1 MPKGF
6 KGAPQI
12 FRILVS
18 LHPCKFRVNIYFRMI
33 SVSNVSLQYGKR
45 VLFDEVNVNFTPGN
59 CYGIIGANGAG
70 KTTFMKILSGEI
82 EPTKGKVNIL
92 PGMRMSVLKQNHNE
106 YNAYTVLDTVLM
118 GNKRLYQIMKE
129 KDLIYAKA
137 DFSEEDGLKAS
148 ELEGEFAEMNGWN
161 AESEASELLTNL
173 GVDPSSH
180 HKLVMELS
188 GKEKVKTL
196 LAQALF
202 GNPDILLLDEPTNDL
217 DVETISWLEDFL
229 ADFQN
234 TVIVI
239 SHDRHFLDAVCTNIC
254 DIDYGKM
261 SVYTG
266 NYTFWYQMSQLQ
278 LKQRS
283 DQNKKIEDKRA
294 ELQEFVRRFSA
305 NASKSRQATSR
316 KKLLE
321 KLTVDEIP
329 ASTRKYPGIIF
340 RQEREAGDQLLL
352 VENLSKNTSDGNV
365 LFKDVNINVK
375 KGDKIAFISRNQ
387 TAVSSLFEVLAEEN
401 KDYKGKFTFGT
412 TIYKA
417 YLPNDN
423 RKYFET
429 DLNLIDW
436 LRQFSKDKDETYIR
450 GFLGKMLFGGEEVL
464 KKCSVL
470 SGGEKVRCMTSRM
483 MLYNPNFLILDEPTN
498 HLDLESIIAYNDALK
513 DYPGTIL
520 FTSHDHQLMQTVA
533 NRIIELTP
541 NGIID
546 KACTYDEYLENPQL
560 KELRT
565 KMYN

>member
-1 MPKGF
+1 
-6 KGAPQI
+6 
-12 FRILVS
+12 
-18 LHPCKFRVNIYFRMI
+18 MI
-33 SVSNVSLQYGKR
+33 SAANVSLQYGKR
-45 VLFDEVNVNFTPGN
+45 VLFDEVNVNFTAGN

-82 EPTKGKVNIL
+82 EPTKGRVNML
-92 PGMRMSVLKQNHNE
+92 PGMRMSVLKQNHFE
-106 YNAYTVLDTVLM
+106 YNEYTVLDTVMM

-129 KDLIYAKA
+129 KEFIYAKA
-137 DFSEEDGLKAS
+137 DFTDADGLRAS

-161 AESEASELLTNL
+161 AESEAAEMLTNM
-173 GVDPSSH
+173 GVGPDMH
-180 HKLVMELS
+180 GKLVKDLS

-217 DVETISWLEDFL
+217 DVETISWLENFL
-229 ADFQN
+229 ADFVN

-254 DIDYGKM
+254 DIDYSKL
-261 SVYTG
+261 SIYTG
-266 NYTFWYQMSQLQ
+266 NYSFWYHMSQLQ
-278 LKQRS
+278 LKQRTDS
-283 DQNKKIEDKRA
+283 NKKIEDKRL

-305 NASKSRQATSR
+305 NASKSSQATSR

-340 RQEREAGDQLLL
+340 KQEREAGDQLLL
-352 VENLSKNTSDGNV
+352 VENLNKSNADGKI
-365 LFKDVNINVK
+365 LFKDVNINVR

-387 TAVSSLFEVLAEEN
+387 LAVSSLFEVLAGE
-401 KDYKGKFTFGT
+401 DPSVKGSFTFGT

-423 RKYFET
+423 HKYFQS
-429 DLNLIDW
+429 DVNLVDW

-450 GFLGKMLFGGEEVL
+450 GFLGKMLFSGEEVL

-483 MLYNPNFLILDEPTN
+483 MLFNPNFLILDEPTN
-498 HLDLESIIAYNDALK
+498 HLDLESIISYNDALK
-513 DYPGTIL
+513 DYSGTVL

-541 NGIID
+541 KGVID
-546 KACTYDEYLENPQL
+546 RSCTYDEYLENPAVAEQR
-560 KELRT
+560 K
-565 KMYN
+565 KMYA

>member
-1 MPKGF
+1 
-6 KGAPQI
+6 
-12 FRILVS
+12 
-18 LHPCKFRVNIYFRMI
+18 MI
-33 SVSNVSLQYGKR
+33 SASNISLQYGKR

-70 KTTFMKILSGEI
+70 KSTFMKILSGEI
-82 EPTKGKVNIL
+82 DPTKGRVNIL
-92 PGMRMSVLKQNHNE
+92 PGMRMSVLKQNHFE
-106 YNAYTVLDTVLM
+106 YNNYTVLDTVLM

-129 KDLIYAKA
+129 KDLIYAKENFTDA
-137 DFSEEDGLKAS
+137 DGIKAS

-161 AESEASELLTNL
+161 AESEAAEMLTNL
-173 GVDPSSH
+173 GVLPDTH
-180 HKLVMELS
+180 GKLVLELS

-202 GNPDILLLDEPTNDL
+202 GNPDILMLDEPTNDL
-217 DVETISWLEDFL
+217 DVETISWLENFL

-254 DIDYGKM
+254 DIDYGKL
-261 SVYTG
+261 STYTG
-266 NYTFWYQMSQLQ
+266 NYSFWYHMSQLQ

-294 ELQEFVRRFSA
+294 ELQDFVRRFSA
-305 NASKSRQATSR
+305 NASKSSQATSR

-340 RQEREAGDQLLL
+340 KQEREAGDQILL
-352 VENLSKNTSDGNV
+352 VENLSKKSKDGDV
-365 LFKDVNINVK
+365 IFKDVSINVN

-387 TAVSSLFEVLAEEN
+387 LAVSTLFNILADEE
-401 KDYKGKFTFGT
+401 KQDGGKFTFGT

-417 YLPNDN
+417 HLPNEN
-423 RKYFET
+423 AHFFQS

-450 GFLGKMLFGGEEVL
+450 GFLGKMLFSGEEVM
-464 KKCSVL
+464 KKCNVL

-483 MLYNPNFLILDEPTN
+483 MLLNPNLLILDEPTN

-513 DYPGTIL
+513 DYTGVVL
-520 FTSHDHQLMQTVA
+520 FTSHDHEMVQTVA
-533 NRIIELTP
+533 NRIIEIGP
-541 NGIID
+541 KGIID
-546 KACTYDEYLENPQL
+546 KACTYDEYLSNVNL
-560 KELRT
+560 KEQRKKL
-565 KMYN
+565 YN

>member
-1 MPKGF
+1 
-6 KGAPQI
+6 
-12 FRILVS
+12 
-18 LHPCKFRVNIYFRMI
+18 MI
-33 SVSNVSLQYGKR
+33 SASNVSLQFGKR
-45 VLFDEVNVNFTPGN
+45 VLFDEVNVNFIPGN

-82 EPTKGKVNIL
+82 DPTKGKVNIL
-92 PGMRMSVLKQNHNE
+92 PGMRMSALKQNHHE
-106 YNAYTVLDTVLM
+106 YNELTVLNTVLM
-118 GNKRLYQIMKE
+118 GNKRLFQIMQE
-129 KDLIYAKA
+129 KDAIYSKA
-137 DFSEEDGLKAS
+137 DFNDADGIKAS
-148 ELEGEFAEMNGWN
+148 ELEGEFSEMNGWN
-161 AESEASELLTNL
+161 ADNEAAEMLTNMGIL
-173 GVDPSSH
+173 PASH
-180 HKLVMELS
+180 GKLVKELT

-217 DVETISWLEDFL
+217 DVETITWLENYL

-254 DIDYGKM
+254 DIDYGKL
-261 SVYTG
+261 STYTG
-266 NYTFWYQMSQLQ
+266 NYSFWYHMSQLQ

-283 DQNKKIEDKRA
+283 DQNKKTEDKRA

-305 NASKSRQATSR
+305 NASKSSQATSR

-340 RQEREAGDQLLL
+340 RQEREAGDQLLTI
-352 VENLSKNTSDGNV
+352 ENLSKTNADGV
-365 LFKDVNINVK
+365 VFKDVNINVN

-387 TAVSSLFEVLAEEN
+387 LAVSSLFSILAEED

-423 RKYFET
+423 HKYFTE
-429 DLNLIDW
+429 DLNLVDW

-450 GFLGKMLFGGEEVL
+450 GFLGKMLFSGEEVL
-464 KKCSVL
+464 KKCNVL

-483 MLYNPNFLILDEPTN
+483 MLFNPNFLILDEPTN

-513 DYPGTIL
+513 DYAGTIF
-520 FTSHDHQLMQTVA
+520 FTSHDHELKQTVA

-541 NGIID
+541 KGIID
-546 KACTYDEYLENPQL
+546 KVCTYDEYLTNESV
-560 KELRT
+560 KEQRK

>member
-1 MPKGF
+1 
-6 KGAPQI
+6 
-12 FRILVS
+12 
-18 LHPCKFRVNIYFRMI
+18 MI
-33 SVSNVSLQYGKR
+33 SASNISLQFGKR

-70 KTTFMKILSGEI
+70 KSTFMKILSGEI
-82 EPTKGKVNIL
+82 DPTKGRVNIL
-92 PGMRMSVLKQNHNE
+92 PGMRMSILKQNHFE
-106 YNAYTVLDTVLM
+106 YNEFTVIDTVLM
-118 GNKRLYQIMKE
+118 GNKRLFQIMKE
-129 KDLIYAKA
+129 KDAIYAKA
-137 DFSEEDGLKAS
+137 DFTDADGIKAS

-161 AESEASELLTNL
+161 AESEAAELLTNL
-173 GVDPSSH
+173 GVMPIKHD
-180 HKLVMELS
+180 KLVKDLS
-188 GKEKVKTL
+188 GKDKVKTL

-202 GNPDILLLDEPTNDL
+202 GNPDILMLDEPTNDL
-217 DVETISWLEDFL
+217 DVETISWLENFL

-254 DIDYGKM
+254 DIDFSKL
-261 SVYTG
+261 SVYSG
-266 NYTFWYQMSQLQ
+266 NYSFWYHMSQLQ

-283 DQNKKIEDKRA
+283 DANKKIEDKRS

-305 NASKSRQATSR
+305 NASKSSQATSR

-321 KLTVDEIP
+321 KLTIDEIP

-340 RQEREAGDQLLL
+340 KQEREAGDQILLI
-352 VENLSKNTSDGNV
+352 ENLSKNNIDNNI
-365 LFKDVNINVK
+365 LFKDVTINVR

-387 TAVSSLFEVLAEEN
+387 LAVSSLFELLSEQDKN
-401 KDYKGKFTFGT
+401 YQGKFAFGT
-412 TIYKA
+412 TIFKA

-423 RKYFET
+423 HSYFQS

-450 GFLGKMLFGGEEVL
+450 GFLGKMLFSGEEVL
-464 KKCSVL
+464 KKCNVL

-483 MLYNPNFLILDEPTN
+483 MLLNPNLLILDEPTN

-513 DYPGTIL
+513 DYPGVIL

-541 NGIID
+541 KGIID
-546 KACTYDEYLENPQL
+546 KVCTYDEFLENPTIQEQR
-560 KELRT
+560 K
-565 KMYN
+565 KMIS

>member
-1 MPKGF
+1 
-6 KGAPQI
+6 
-12 FRILVS
+12 
-18 LHPCKFRVNIYFRMI
+18 MI
-33 SVSNVSLQYGKR
+33 SARNISLQYGKR

-82 EPTKGKVNIL
+82 DPTKGKIIVL
-92 PGMRMSVLKQNHNE
+92 PGMRMSILKQNHFE
-106 YNAYTVLDTVLM
+106 YNEYTVLNTVLM
-118 GNKRLYQIMKE
+118 GNKRLYEIMKE
-129 KDLIYAKA
+129 KDLIYART
-137 DFSEEDGLKAS
+137 DFSEADGIKAS
-148 ELEGEFAEMNGWN
+148 ELEAEFAEMNGWN
-161 AESEASELLTNL
+161 AESEASEMLTNM
-173 GVDPSSH
+173 GVEPAKH
-180 HKLVMELS
+180 HLLVKELT

-261 SVYTG
+261 NIYTG

-283 DQNKKIEDKRA
+283 DHNKKIEDKRT
-294 ELQEFVRRFSA
+294 ELQDFVRRFSA

-340 RQEREAGDQLLL
+340 RQEREAGDQILYI
-352 VENLSKNTSDGNV
+352 EHLSKKTKDGN
-365 LFKDVNINVK
+365 LIFSEVNINVK

-387 TAVSSLFEVLAEEN
+387 LAVSSLFNVLAGEDTN
-401 KDYKGKFTFGT
+401 YTGKFTFGT

-423 RKYFET
+423 HKYFQS

-436 LRQFSKDKDETYIR
+436 LRQFSVNKDETYIR
-450 GFLGKMLFGGEEVL
+450 GFLGKMLFSGEEVL

-483 MLYNPNFLILDEPTN
+483 MLLNPNFLILDEPTN

-533 NRIIELTP
+533 NRIVELTP

-546 KACTYDEYLENPQL
+546 KALTYDEYLESSQV
-560 KELRT
+560 KEMRA
-565 KMYN
+565 KMYSEVPAGR

>member
-1 MPKGF
+1 
-6 KGAPQI
+6 
-12 FRILVS
+12 
-18 LHPCKFRVNIYFRMI
+18 MI
-33 SVSNVSLQYGKR
+33 SVNNVSLQFGKR
-45 VLFDEVNVNFTPGN
+45 VLFDEVNVNFTAGN

-70 KTTFMKILSGEI
+70 KSTFMKILSGEI
-82 EPTKGKVNIL
+82 DPTKGKVTVL
-92 PGMRMSVLKQNHNE
+92 PGLRMSVLKQNHFEFNE
-106 YNAYTVLDTVLM
+106 YPLIETVIM
-118 GNKRLYQIMKE
+118 GNKRLYKVMKE
-129 KDLIYAKA
+129 KDAIYAKA
-137 DFSEEDGLKAS
+137 DFTEADGMRAS
-148 ELEGEFAEMNGWN
+148 ELEAEFAEMNGWN
-161 AESEASELLTNL
+161 AESEAGEMLTNM
-173 GVDPSSH
+173 GIDPSKH
-180 HKLVMELS
+180 HMLLKELS
-188 GKEKVKTL
+188 GKDKVKTL

-217 DVETISWLEDFL
+217 DVETISWLENFL

-261 SVYTG
+261 NIYTG

-278 LKQRS
+278 LKQRA

-340 RQEREAGDQLLL
+340 RQEREAGEQILH
-352 VENLSKNTSDGNV
+352 VEHLSKSTAEGP
-365 LFKDVNINVK
+365 LFTDLNINVR

-387 TAVSSLFEVLAEEN
+387 LSVSSLFGVLAGE
-401 KDYKGKFTFGT
+401 DTDFTGKFTFGT
-412 TIYKA
+412 TIHRA
-417 YLPNDN
+417 YLPNN
-423 RKYFET
+423 NEKYFQS

-436 LRQFSKDKDETYIR
+436 LRQFSKEKDETYIR
-450 GFLGKMLFGGEEVL
+450 GFLGKMLFSGEEVL

-483 MLYNPNFLILDEPTN
+483 MLLNPNLLILDEPTN
-498 HLDLESIIAYNDALK
+498 HLDLESITAYNDALK
-513 DYPGTIL
+513 DFGGTVL
-520 FTSHDHQLMQTVA
+520 FTSHDHQLVQTVA
-533 NRIIELTP
+533 NRIIEVGP
-541 NGIID
+541 NGMLD
-546 KACTYDEYLENPQL
+546 KACTYDEYLENQSLMPQRKKL
-560 KELRT
+560 YIEPAT
-565 KMYN
+565 V

>member
-1 MPKGF
+1 
-6 KGAPQI
+6 
-12 FRILVS
+12 
-18 LHPCKFRVNIYFRMI
+18 MI
-33 SVSNVSLQYGKR
+33 STSNVSLQYGKR

-82 EPTKGKVNIL
+82 DPTKGRVNIL
-92 PGMRMSVLKQNHNE
+92 PGMRMSTLKQNHFE
-106 YNAYTVLDTVLM
+106 YNEYTVLDTVMM
-118 GNKRLYQIMKE
+118 GNKRLYQIIKE
-129 KDLIYAKA
+129 KDAIYAKP
-137 DFSEEDGLKAS
+137 DFSDADGIKAS

-161 AESEASELLTNL
+161 ADSEAAEMLTNM
-173 GVDPSSH
+173 GIAPAMH
-180 HKLVMELS
+180 TRLVKELT

-217 DVETISWLEDFL
+217 DVETISWLENFL
-229 ADFQN
+229 ADFTN

-254 DIDYGKM
+254 DIDFGKL
-261 SVYTG
+261 SIYSG
-266 NYTFWYQMSQLQ
+266 NYSFWYHMSQLQ

-283 DQNKKIEDKRA
+283 DANKKIEDKRL

-305 NASKSRQATSR
+305 NASKSSQATSR

-340 RQEREAGDQLLL
+340 KQEREAGDQLLL
-352 VENLSKNTSDGNV
+352 VENLNKSNADGV
-365 LFKDVNINVK
+365 VFKDVNINVR
-375 KGDKIAFISRNQ
+375 KGDKIAFISKNQ
-387 TAVSSLFEVLAEEN
+387 LAVSSLFAVLADE
-401 KDYKGKFTFGT
+401 DTDFKGTVTFGT

-417 YLPNDN
+417 FLPNDN
-423 RKYFET
+423 HKYFQNA

-450 GFLGKMLFGGEEVL
+450 GFLGKMLFSGEEVM
-464 KKCSVL
+464 KKCNVL

-483 MLYNPNFLILDEPTN
+483 MLLNPNFLILDEPTN

-513 DYPGTIL
+513 DYAGTIL

-541 NGIID
+541 KGIID
-546 KACTYDEYLENPQL
+546 KVCTYDEYLENPAI
-560 KELRT
+560 KEQRE
-565 KMYN
+565 KMYK